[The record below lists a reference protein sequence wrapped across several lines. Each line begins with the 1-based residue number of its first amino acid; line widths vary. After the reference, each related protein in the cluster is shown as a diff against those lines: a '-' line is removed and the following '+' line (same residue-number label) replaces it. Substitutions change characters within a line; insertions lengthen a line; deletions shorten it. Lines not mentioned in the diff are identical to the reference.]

1 MNLFD
6 RICAVLAMILG
17 VVLLALGIVGIF
29 IGCKAS
35 FTLPPILGAL
45 PALVGWGI
53 AKSVWVAWSVGRKPV
68 EPLVIPIPRPSPD
81 AARPWDWT
89 GSSSDEGRSDQA
101 SDDHADNGRV

>member
-17 VVLLALGIVGIF
+17 VVLLVLGIVGLF

-35 FTLPPILGAL
+35 FTLPPILGVL

-53 AKSVWVAWSVGRKPV
+53 AKSVWVAWSVTRKPV
-68 EPLVIPIPRPSPD
+68 EALGIPISRPSPD
-81 AARPWDWT
+81 AARPWERT
-89 GSSSDEGRSDQA
+89 GSSNDEGRSDQA